1 MKKILLIFLLL
12 LCACTSNKISENI
25 ENNADSHGIIIPAY
39 IYPNDSIYNKLIES
53 SSKLHENLIVILTP
67 INGPDLSD
75 GNEKNKYLEYISL
88 IQVNNSKIA
97 GYVSTYYGGR
107 SVDEV
112 KSDIDMWI
120 SDYSID
126 YIFLDET
133 SAQASDYNYYAE
145 LETYI
150 QNKGKKTINNF
161 GITLNTEYKGL
172 ESIKIILEESA
183 INVNSLINSVDYQNW
198 TNDESTYNSNAVLI
212 HTANSNYIETIDD
225 YKAYWIYITDDVL
238 ENPWDS
244 LPSYYEEFINKSI

>member
-1 MKKILLIFLLL
+1 ML

-39 IYPNDSIYNKLIES
+39 IYPNDSIYNKIIES
-53 SSKLHENLIVILTP
+53 SSKLHENLIVILNP
-67 INGPDLSD
+67 NNGPSHSD
-75 GNEKNKYLEYISL
+75 SYAYNKYLEYISL

-97 GYVSTYYGGR
+97 GYVSTSYGGR
-107 SVDEV
+107 SIDEV

-133 SAQASDYNYYAE
+133 SAQASQYSYYTE
-145 LETYI
+145 LADYI
-150 QNKGKKTINNF
+150 QSKGKKIINNF
-161 GITLNTEYKGL
+161 GIIPDTKYKAID
-172 ESIKIILEESA
+172 SIKIILEESA
-183 INVNSLINSVDYQNW
+183 VNVNSLINSVDYQNW
-198 TNDESTYNSNAVLI
+198 TNDKSTYNTNAVLI

-225 YKAYWIYITDDVL
+225 YKAYWIYITDDAL

-244 LPSYYEEFINKSI
+244 LPSYYEEFINKII

>member
-53 SSKLHENLIVILTP
+53 SSKLHENLIVILNP
-67 INGPDLSD
+67 NNGPDHSD
-75 GNEKNKYLEYISL
+75 GYAYNKYLEYISL

-120 SDYSID
+120 
-126 YIFLDET
+126 
-133 SAQASDYNYYAE
+133 
-145 LETYI
+145 
-150 QNKGKKTINNF
+150 
-161 GITLNTEYKGL
+161 
-172 ESIKIILEESA
+172 
-183 INVNSLINSVDYQNW
+183 
-198 TNDESTYNSNAVLI
+198 
-212 HTANSNYIETIDD
+212 
-225 YKAYWIYITDDVL
+225 
-238 ENPWDS
+238 
-244 LPSYYEEFINKSI
+244 